1 METWIQIIILAC
13 LLVIILLLLVD
24 KVKIIKIKK
33 PQEELLKPERL
44 PDIMGKPVLVQKER
58 PLYPKKYPKMMAD
71 RLKKRDTA
79 VEARPVSTTEAG
91 EDGVSGSMDWSD
103 DEINN
108 ESQPEDGHFTQGVS
122 LEELMRVGDLLKQD
136 HLNEVQENQ
145 TAEIIQKIR
154 GTELFDAMQS
164 SIQGASQKIARL
176 LDKSLSENQL
186 GDVQVKYKGP
196 EQFDIG
202 DFL

>member
-13 LLVIILLLLVD
+13 LLLIILLLLVD

-33 PQEELLKPERL
+33 PPEEPLKPERL

-58 PLYPKKYPKMMAD
+58 PSDPTKYRRMMVD
-71 RLKKRDTA
+71 RLKKKDSVAETLPTTA
-79 VEARPVSTTEAG
+79 EPG
-91 EDGVSGSMDWSD
+91 EDGVSSSLDWSD
-103 DEINN
+103 DDSE
-108 ESQPEDGHFTQGVS
+108 ESQPEDDRIAQGVS
-122 LEELMRVGDLLKQD
+122 LEDLMRVGDLLKQD
-136 HLNEVQENQ
+136 DLSEVQENQ
-145 TAEIIQKIR
+145 TSEIIQKIQ

-186 GDVQVKYKGP
+186 GDVQVKYKGS

-202 DFL
+202 DFI

>member
-24 KVKIIKIKK
+24 KIKIIKIAK
-33 PQEELLKPERL
+33 PQEEPLKPEKL
-44 PDIMGKPVLVQKER
+44 PDIMGKAVLVQKER
-58 PLYPKKYPKMMAD
+58 PSIRTKYPKMRVD
-71 RLKKRDTA
+71 RLKKTDAA
-79 VEARPVSTTEAG
+79 VEARPVSTADPG
-91 EDGVSGSMDWSD
+91 EEGISGAMDWSD

-108 ESQPEDGHFTQGVS
+108 ESQPEDGRFTQGVS

-176 LDKSLSENQL
+176 LDKSLAENQL

>member
-24 KVKIIKIKK
+24 KVKIIKPVK
-33 PQEELLKPERL
+33 PQEPVRYESL
-44 PDIMGKPVLVQKER
+44 PDIMGKPVVAQKER
-58 PLYPKKYPKMMAD
+58 PSFPTKYPKMMVD
-71 RLKKRDTA
+71 RLKKADA
-79 VEARPVSTTEAG
+79 ASEVPIVKARQENQATIPKDWTELGA
-91 EDGVSGSMDWSD
+91 D
-103 DEINN
+103 DEG
-108 ESQPEDGHFTQGVS
+108 QPEDDRLAQGVS

-136 HLNEVQENQ
+136 HLSEVQENQ
-145 TAEIIQKIR
+145 TAKIIQKIQ
-154 GTELFDAMQS
+154 GTEFFDEMQS

-186 GDVQVKYKGP
+186 GDVQVKDKGT